1 MAKNIDTV
9 VFSCVIEVKGT
20 SVMDEKLILKI
31 IDLSITD
38 DSSSTLHMIFYF
50 IFLLTFLTTQVS
62 FPCCQDR
69 DAEKS
74 DWLAS
79 FQCKTLQNI
88 LTSWQTS
95 CRFLSHSPPP
105 PLPLSVPLAQGLAV
119 LAEALCCKSGSACP
133 VINRSELHRSAV
145 QMQVTASCSTSMPRS
160 VLIEQIHFCSP
171 LFDPCSVWSWSILS
185 NSFCFTCNKCGNLT
199 GEIQGIVVYRWA
211 MCVLCR

>member
-38 DSSSTLHMIFYF
+38 DSSSTLHMIFTLY
-50 IFLLTFLTTQVS
+50 FLLTFLTTQVS

-88 LTSWQTS
+88 LTLLANILP
-95 CRFLSHSPPP
+95 FPFPFPPPP

-160 VLIEQIHFCSP
+160 VLIETDFTSAP
-171 LFDPCSVWSWSILS
+171 TVWSMLCLILELYYQTH
-185 NSFCFTCNKCGNLT
+185 F
-199 GEIQGIVVYRWA
+199 
-211 MCVLCR
+211 VLHAINVGT